1 MIKTAGVITVSDKGA
16 RGERVDTSGPA
27 LCELLKAD
35 GWSVEFQAIVPDEKN
50 EIQKVLLK
58 GADELGLALILTT
71 GGTGFSPRDITPE
84 ATREITERETPGIP
98 EAMRAESMKIT
109 PHGCLSRSY
118 AGIRGKT
125 LIVNLPGS
133 EKAAREN
140 YLAVSRA
147 LGHGV
152 KMICSEGS
160 AECAEPEEKPEAK
173 AAVSSEIS
181 SQNADLSQDA
191 ASGER
196 QVPSMDAWLAQAKN
210 DENAPKCGMY
220 LFHNGVVRETA
231 KAQARTGITL
241 APVKGMTFSYD
252 SKKVEEVIAETRA
265 LDGIYYV
272 RVWLNEGD
280 LKLGEDIMLVLIGG
294 DIRPHVSL
302 ALDFL
307 VGKIKAECVT
317 EMERF

>member
-1 MIKTAGVITVSDKGA
+1 MIKTAGVITVSDKCA

-50 EIQKVLLK
+50 EIQKVLLN

-98 EAMRAESMKIT
+98 EAMRAESVKIT
-109 PHGCLSRSY
+109 PHGCLSRGY

-140 YLAVSRA
+140 YLAVNRA

-152 KMICSEGS
+152 KMICSQGS

-173 AAVSSEIS
+173 EAVPSQIS

-191 ASGER
+191 ASEER
-196 QVPSMDAWLAQAKN
+196 QVPSMDAWLVQAKT
-210 DENAPKCGMY
+210 DENASKCGMY
-220 LFHNGVVRETA
+220 LFHNGVVRKTA
-231 KAQARTGITL
+231 KAQVRAGITS
-241 APVKGMTFSYD
+241 ASVKGMTFSYD
-252 SKKVEEVIAETRA
+252 SQKVEEAIAETRT

-280 LKLGEDIMLVLIGG
+280 LQPGEDIMLVLIGG